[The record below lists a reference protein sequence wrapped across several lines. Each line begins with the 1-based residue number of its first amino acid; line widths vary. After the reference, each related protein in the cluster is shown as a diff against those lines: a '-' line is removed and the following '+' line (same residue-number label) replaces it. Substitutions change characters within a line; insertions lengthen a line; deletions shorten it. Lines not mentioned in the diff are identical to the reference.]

1 MCEGDAFGEL
11 VRINRKFGSLGL
23 NFKCE
28 GLLLGMWSM
37 GHKETP
43 PLTKL
48 YLTRWTFASILT
60 VNTSAICFVG
70 RDSSVDD
77 EGAIWSQ
84 VLPAST

>member
-43 PLTKL
+43 PLRNSTSHDGPL
-48 YLTRWTFASILT
+48 LAS
-60 VNTSAICFVG
+60 
-70 RDSSVDD
+70 
-77 EGAIWSQ
+77 
-84 VLPAST
+84 

>member
-43 PLTKL
+43 PP
-48 YLTRWTFASILT
+48 YEA
-60 VNTSAICFVG
+60 
-70 RDSSVDD
+70 
-77 EGAIWSQ
+77 
-84 VLPAST
+84 LPHTMDLC